1 MYVINKESALTF
13 IHLKMGGVEMALC
26 ISKSWQGTPGLAPP
40 VRVCTGRQ
48 SSGRQRG
55 HGQLVDNAWLASDLR
70 VTLLSGLLGLE
81 AEFQGGREA
90 SYLSAC

>member
-1 MYVINKESALTF
+1 
-13 IHLKMGGVEMALC
+13 MALC
-26 ISKSWQGTPGLAPP
+26 ISKSWLGTLGLAPP

-48 SSGRQRG
+48 NSGRQRR
-55 HGQLVDNAWLASDLR
+55 HGQLVGNAWLPSDLR
-70 VTLLSGLLGLE
+70 VKLLSGRLALE